1 MEKTSEKVQ
10 RTAMH
15 AQKGK
20 TTKKGRT
27 GDTGF
32 ATSLRIWEQKHQG
45 GKVSKP
51 KEGGSNVETAM

>member
-1 MEKTSEKVQ
+1 
-10 RTAMH
+10 MH

-20 TTKKGRT
+20 ITKKGRT

-32 ATSLRIWEQKHQG
+32 ATSLRIREQKHQG